1 MSRLSQVDSSSIPP
15 SNYLSRLKRDSPNST
30 IYRHSAASSID
41 SGRSSTA
48 IYDSPKVRR
57 FDCIEN
63 MKIDCCRRL
72 LYRVLLGLVMLV
84 RSVVMNRNHPIRI
97 KQVIEVRTVVL
108 MNQVH

>member
-1 MSRLSQVDSSSIPP
+1 MSRLSQADSSSIPP
-15 SNYLSRLKRDSPNST
+15 SRLKRDSPNST

-57 FDCIEN
+57 IEN
-63 MKIDCCRRL
+63 MKINCRLCFRRL

-97 KQVIEVRTVVL
+97 KQVIEVRTVVS
-108 MNQVH
+108 MNRVH